1 MVTITLTDLQVKC
14 IKNLLMQ
21 EIDYLEQDGINYA
34 EIESDKK
41 ELKKELKACKD
52 LYEKLT
58 KK

>member
-14 IKNLLMQ
+14 VKSLLMQ
-21 EIDYLEQDGINYA
+21 EIDYLEHDGINYA
-34 EIESDKK
+34 EIESDKE